1 MDNIF
6 KKIYALVIDDD
17 DDDLFLFVRSLK
29 ETDGFSNIKT
39 FNDGCDALAFLRS
52 EDGEYPDVIITDLK
66 MPLVTGFDVI
76 RTVRETE
83 ALAQIPV
90 IAFSTSSFIVD
101 IDKTQALGA
110 SGYITKPYNM
120 DDYKSIAANI
130 ISFVRG
136 SANVRNDNP
145 AIRWFG

>member
-1 MDNIF
+1 MGNIF
-6 KKIYALVIDDD
+6 KKLYALVIDDD

-39 FNDGCDALAFLRS
+39 FNDGADALAFLRNA
-52 EDGEYPDVIITDLK
+52 EGHYPDVIITDLK

-76 RTVRETE
+76 KMIRDTE

-101 IDKTQALGA
+101 IDKTRSLGA
-110 SGYITKPYNM
+110 TGFITKPYNM
-120 DDYKSIAANI
+120 DDYKNIAGNI
-130 ISFVRG
+130 ISYI
-136 SANVRNDNP
+136 STSNVRNDNP